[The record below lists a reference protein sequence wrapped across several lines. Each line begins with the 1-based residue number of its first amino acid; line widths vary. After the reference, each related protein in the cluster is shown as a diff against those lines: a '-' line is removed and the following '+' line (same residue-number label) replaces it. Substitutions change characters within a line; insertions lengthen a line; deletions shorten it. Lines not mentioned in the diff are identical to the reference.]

1 MNEKSNKIELYGH
14 AGSMNH
20 GCEAIVRGT
29 QKVLGNVDKLWSSNP
44 QTDYKYGLDKLVNI
58 VPQVKEINPK
68 SFLRYYLAVKS
79 RIFNNQWV
87 YYKEI
92 YKPFLN
98 GMDQN
103 VTYLSIGG
111 DHYCYGP
118 ISNQLYA
125 HLNSEIQKKNNQTI
139 LWGCSIE
146 PKDLNDDTVRDL
158 QSYKLVITRESL
170 SYNALLDKRLTNVK
184 LIPDVAFQLD
194 PIYLDLPKG
203 FVENNTVG
211 LNVSPLIFKYADK
224 ADLILKN
231 YETIISYILK
241 ETNMS
246 VALIP
251 HVVEIGNDD
260 REVLRKLKDMF
271 ENEERVVLID
281 DHSAQELKGFIARC
295 RFFIGARTHATIA
308 AYSTCVPTLVLG
320 YSIKAKGIAKDL
332 FNDIDH
338 FVLPVQQL
346 NNNNDLLNKFMLILN
361 NEDKIRQ
368 HLEDMMPDYKDKVLE
383 LKELV

>member
-1 MNEKSNKIELYGH
+1 MIELYGH
-14 AGSMNH
+14 TGSMNH

-29 QKVLGNVDKLWSSNP
+29 YKVLGNVDKLWSSNP
-44 QTDYKYGLDKLVNI
+44 KTDYEYGLDKLVNI
-58 VPQVKEINPK
+58 APQVKEIKLN
-68 SFLRYYLAVKS
+68 SMLRYYLALKS

-87 YYKEI
+87 YYKEM

-98 GMDQN
+98 GLDEN
-103 VTYLSIGG
+103 STYLSIGG

-125 HLNSEIQKKNNQTI
+125 HLNSEIQKKKNKTI

-146 PKDLNDDTVRDL
+146 PKYLDNKTIKDLK
-158 QSYKLVITRESL
+158 SYKLIVTRESL
-170 SYNALLDKRLTNVK
+170 TYNALLEKKLTNIK

-194 PIYLDLPKG
+194 PIFLDLPKN
-203 FVENNTVG
+203 FEINNTVG

-224 ADLILKN
+224 EDLILKN
-231 YETIISYILK
+231 YKVIISYILN

-251 HVVEIGNDD
+251 HVVEKGNDD
-260 REVLRKLKDMF
+260 RTILKKLKDMF
-271 ENEERVVLID
+271 ENEDRVVMIG
-281 DHSAQELKGFIARC
+281 DHNAQELKGFIARC

-332 FNDIDH
+332 FDNIDDY
-338 FVLPVQQL
+338 VLPVQKL
-346 NNNNDLLNKFMLILN
+346 NCDEDLLNKFLIILN
-361 NEDKIRQ
+361 NEEKIRK
-368 HLEDMMPDYKDKVLE
+368 HLNSIIPDYKKRVFE
-383 LKELV
+383 LKELI

>member
-1 MNEKSNKIELYGH
+1 MIELYGH
-14 AGSMNH
+14 TGSMNH

-29 QKVLGNVDKLWSSNP
+29 YKVLGNIDKLWSSNP

-58 VPQVKEINPK
+58 IPQVKEIKPN
-68 SFLRYYLAVKS
+68 SFLRYYLAIKS
-79 RIFNNQWV
+79 RIFGNQWV

-92 YKPFLN
+92 YKPFLDGLDEN
-98 GMDQN
+98 AI
-103 VTYLSIGG
+103 YLSIGG

-125 HLNSEIQKKNNQTI
+125 HLNSEIQMKKNKTI

-146 PKDLNDDTVRDL
+146 PKDLNEDTIKDL
-158 QSYKLVITRESL
+158 KSYKSVITRESL
-170 SYNALLDKRLTNVK
+170 SYNALLEKNLTNVE

-203 FVENNTVG
+203 FEENNTVG

-231 YETIISYILK
+231 YQTIISYILN

-251 HVVEIGNDD
+251 HVVEKGNDD
-260 REVLRKLKDMF
+260 RDILKKLKQMF
-271 ENEERVVLID
+271 KNDDRVVLIE
-281 DHSAQELKGFIARC
+281 DHNAQELKGFIARC

-338 FVLPVQQL
+338 FVLPVQDL
-346 NNNNDLLNKFMLILN
+346 NNNEDLLNKFLIIFN
-361 NEDKIRQ
+361 NEEKIKN
-368 HLEDMMPDYKDKVLE
+368 HLKNIMPNYKNRVFK
-383 LKELV
+383 LKELI

>member
-125 HLNSEIQKKNNQTI
+125 HLNSEI
-139 LWGCSIE
+139 
-146 PKDLNDDTVRDL
+146 
-158 QSYKLVITRESL
+158 
-170 SYNALLDKRLTNVK
+170 
-184 LIPDVAFQLD
+184 
-194 PIYLDLPKG
+194 
-203 FVENNTVG
+203 
-211 LNVSPLIFKYADK
+211 
-224 ADLILKN
+224 
-231 YETIISYILK
+231 
-241 ETNMS
+241 
-246 VALIP
+246 
-251 HVVEIGNDD
+251 
-260 REVLRKLKDMF
+260 
-271 ENEERVVLID
+271 
-281 DHSAQELKGFIARC
+281 
-295 RFFIGARTHATIA
+295 
-308 AYSTCVPTLVLG
+308 
-320 YSIKAKGIAKDL
+320 
-332 FNDIDH
+332 
-338 FVLPVQQL
+338 
-346 NNNNDLLNKFMLILN
+346 
-361 NEDKIRQ
+361 
-368 HLEDMMPDYKDKVLE
+368 
-383 LKELV
+383 